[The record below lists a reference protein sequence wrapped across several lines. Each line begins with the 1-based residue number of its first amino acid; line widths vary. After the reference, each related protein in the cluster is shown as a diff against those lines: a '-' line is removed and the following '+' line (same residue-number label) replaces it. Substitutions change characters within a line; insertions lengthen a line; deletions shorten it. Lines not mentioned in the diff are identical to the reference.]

1 MDNLALSALQL
12 DTKINHYSVYRY
24 QIIFQNFD
32 QTVSGEQLARKV
44 AYEIQKANNFAL
56 LTNLGNH
63 IIISLNPIS
72 QLAIDLPQ
80 IQARLEDDGKLEL
93 DCSEEQQQ
101 QALQRLVNQDINK
114 AAWSLTQS
122 SQGKL
127 GFEKVASGNTG
138 IFESSHSSRIKARAD
153 YLDAFRSV
161 ELSPDVL
168 ADGTV
173 LIGLHLKHSLVTKSD
188 ISLQWVIDKR
198 PDWISSIKK
207 VRHRYFESGKAPLV
221 AEFVRVENTLN
232 GNSILPH
239 LGQSL
244 VEYHQK
250 KGIISA
256 QQLAEAA
263 TSPLIKVKYG
273 YNKNESDHLASLVEP
288 MFDFDTLSRID
299 SSFLNNL
306 AKDLKWS
313 LDDRIK
319 NSAAMVKGLY
329 LPNFKCRLIQV
340 DYQNLKKSCLRYEQ
354 TLRFANGAK
363 SSREQDVLKYKAF
376 GEMTRTQ
383 VIPLIIG
390 KQNNT
395 EQNQQ
400 LLRNAYNA
408 LGRLTKTSLPQL
420 TKFPDSVENADE
432 LDTRLNKKNP
442 NNAILLIGL
451 TNKSNKAA
459 IRDTAFS
466 YGLATQFMIL
476 DHKSSTYNSSYFNNV
491 AAAIFSK
498 GGGQLCAIDNM
509 PGETDL
515 FIGLDMGGVN
525 VRAPGVAFLYLSSG
539 AQLGWQLADMQQGE
553 RMQDEALASLLEKSL
568 KTYLRSS
575 DGVLPRRITLHR
587 DGKFCESIN
596 VIKQFENKCSVKIDV
611 LEVVKSGAP
620 VLYRREQLADD
631 KKKFINPNVGDA
643 LYLSDSEMI
652 LSTYSSADLGK
663 SWGDKVS
670 VRPLRLRKRYG
681 ETSLEVLAQQVLILS
696 RIHGASLYRHPRL
709 PVTTHHADRFASL
722 RQETCIDALSK
733 MDRLCPVY
741 L

>member
-1 MDNLALSALQL
+1 MENLALSALQL
-12 DTKINHYSVYRY
+12 DTKINHYSVYCY

-44 AYEIQKANNFAL
+44 AYEIQKGNNFAL
-56 LTNLGNH
+56 LTNLGNRV
-63 IIISLNPIS
+63 IISLNPIS
-72 QLAIDLPQ
+72 QLAVDSPQ
-80 IQARLEDDGKLEL
+80 LQASLRDDGKLEL
-93 DCSEEQQQ
+93 DCSDEQQQ
-101 QALQRLVNQDINK
+101 QALQRLINQDINK
-114 AAWSLTQS
+114 AAWKLKQD

-127 GFEKVASGNTG
+127 DVRKAASSNTE
-138 IFESSHSSRIKARAD
+138 IFEPSPSTRIKARAV
-153 YLDAFRSV
+153 YLEAFCSV
-161 ELSPDVL
+161 QLSPEVL

-198 PDWISSIKK
+198 PDWIPFIKK

-221 AEFVRVENTLN
+221 AEFVKVDDVLN
-232 GNSILPH
+232 GNSLLPH
-239 LGQSL
+239 LGKSL
-244 VEYHQK
+244 VDYHQQ
-250 KGIISA
+250 KGVVSA
-256 QQLAEAA
+256 PQLVEAA
-263 TSPLIKVKYG
+263 TSSLIKVKYG
-273 YNKNESDHLASLVEP
+273 QNKNELDHIASLVEP

-299 SSFLNNL
+299 SPFLNNL

-319 NSAAMVKGLY
+319 TSAKMVKGLY
-329 LPNFKCRLIQV
+329 LPNFQCRLVQV

-376 GEMTRTQ
+376 SDMTRTQ

-400 LLRNAYNA
+400 LLRDAYNA
-408 LGRLTKTSLPQL
+408 LSQLTKTVPPLKNS
-420 TKFPDSVENADE
+420 PDPIENADE
-432 LDTRLNKKNP
+432 LDVRLNKKTP

-459 IRDTAFS
+459 IRDIAFS

-596 VIKQFENKCSVKIDV
+596 VIEQFENKCSVKIDV

-620 VLYRREQLADD
+620 VLYRREQLADGT
-631 KKKFINPNVGDA
+631 KRFINPNVGDA
-643 LYLSDSEMI
+643 LYLSDREMI
-652 LSTYSSADLGK
+652 LSTYSGAELGK

-670 VRPLRLRKRYG
+670 VRPLLLRKRYG
-681 ETSLEVLAQQVLILS
+681 ETSLEILAQQVLILS